1 MSQSNII
8 KREQAV
14 YFGEESTFGQTP
26 AGSFPNAMTRT
37 IVSEPITA
45 DGAAVEMLDVN
56 DVRVRRLDAIQPV
69 HGLKI
74 ASKFAAAMNLKAT
87 PSASQLTSTH
97 SATSLTP
104 RLFLRHALGQEY
116 AVHGSTVATGT
127 SSTQFDVAS
136 GHGSRFRRGTLIAVQ
151 ISGEMEWTLVTGVS
165 TDTIT
170 VDPPL
175 SGTPATSA
183 IVRNLY
189 NYAPAESH
197 TNSLTAQI
205 AYVGDSAAQYTFN
218 GCHGSIK
225 FGWGGDWGKIP
236 SMSLDLTAT
245 NFVGPSNQ
253 SISTATATDEMG
265 STYAFTPQVYLSSSG
280 FTRGTTLACEKVE
293 IDYSNT
299 WEMVRDPSATQTVS
313 AVVNTAGRPRAGKV
327 TLTLRFDGTYP
338 QDFDADTSYAL
349 AIVQR
354 IGSGTTASFW
364 VWLASNIK
372 LTAQP
377 KMTAV
382 GERLYL
388 DLEFSM
394 LQCALLTP
402 AGGESAAENDFLY
415 SPLTVAFG

>member
-1 MSQSNII
+1 M
-8 KREQAV
+8 

-253 SISTATATDEMG
+253 SISTATATDEDPTETRPAQRWRRFGQDDHVRM
-265 STYAFTPQVYLSSSG
+265 YA
-280 FTRGTTLACEKVE
+280 K
-293 IDYSNT
+293 
-299 WEMVRDPSATQTVS
+299 RD
-313 AVVNTAGRPRAGKV
+313 
-327 TLTLRFDGTYP
+327 
-338 QDFDADTSYAL
+338 
-349 AIVQR
+349 
-354 IGSGTTASFW
+354 
-364 VWLASNIK
+364 WLARLRESGWDIVE
-372 LTAQP
+372 LDRATFGDDVFRQHGI
-377 KMTAV
+377 TERSVLYV
-382 GERLYL
+382 GCRR
-388 DLEFSM
+388 
-394 LQCALLTP
+394 
-402 AGGESAAENDFLY
+402 AA
-415 SPLTVAFG
+415 